1 MFYYFDDMIFAIVVT
16 LIPGM
21 TIHVGDLLVNKP
33 VTTADVE
40 EKPVVDQS
48 ESPGMTINVDDLIA
62 DKPKKTIDDNIGTKQ
77 GKQINAENLREN
89 KPDKTNENVPLAET
103 EGLTINIG
111 DLIASKKPPEKTE
124 EVDDLMEKTC
134 WMTVQE

>member
-1 MFYYFDDMIFAIVVT
+1 M
-16 LIPGM
+16 LR
-21 TIHVGDLLVNKP
+21 P
-33 VTTADVE
+33 VKTTQIE

-77 GKQINAENLREN
+77 GKQINAEDLIEN
-89 KPDKTNENVPLAET
+89 KPDKTNEDVPLAET

-111 DLIASKKPPEKTE
+111 DLIAPTKHYVS
-124 EVDDLMEKTC
+124 
-134 WMTVQE
+134 